1 MTSGNS
7 PNCVGLDA
15 NSEDNVREYANLN
28 KPFLDSIAEH
38 GVLQPITAIRR
49 ADGVVEVRNGR
60 PLAVRLDPSP
70 PVPAAATAPDA
81 DRPAAAPVA
90 VLAPGGRFLA
100 LYEQH
105 GPTARP
111 VAVFDPA

>member
-28 KPFLDSIAEH
+28 KPFLDSIADH

-49 ADGVVEVRNGR
+49 ADGVVEVRNGQR
-60 PLAVRLDPSP
+60 RTMAARKLGLSSI
-70 PVPAAATAPDA
+70 PVGL
-81 DRPAAAPVA
+81 R
-90 VLAPGGRFLA
+90 R
-100 LYEQH
+100 
-105 GPTARP
+105 ARHRS
-111 VAVFDPA
+111 

>member
-28 KPFLDSIAEH
+28 KPFLDSIADH

-49 ADGVVEVRNGR
+49 ADGVVEVRNGSLSSSR
-60 PLAVRLDPSP
+60 VVVDPCG
-70 PVPAAATAPDA
+70 AAECCRGC
-81 DRPAAAPVA
+81 DRT
-90 VLAPGGRFLA
+90 R
-100 LYEQH
+100 
-105 GPTARP
+105 
-111 VAVFDPA
+111 